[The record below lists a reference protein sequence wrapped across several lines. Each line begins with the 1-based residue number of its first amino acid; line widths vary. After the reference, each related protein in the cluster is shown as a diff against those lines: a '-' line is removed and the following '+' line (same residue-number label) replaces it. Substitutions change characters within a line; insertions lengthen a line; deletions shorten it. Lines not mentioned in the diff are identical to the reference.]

1 MTEVVWCFMY
11 VKATTLMENDK
22 AVYELWQKRNPNLR
36 TNTKAKLLLNQK
48 NYILRNNK
56 NYRHLN

>member
-1 MTEVVWCFMY
+1 MY